1 LVRAAPS
8 DTIGAMR
15 PFAVRRKARRALG
28 SAVVVLGVLG
38 LFAPGAQAW
47 SQVAPAAQGAAT
59 EGPAPEAPGGEAP
72 AAEPGPAA
80 APEAGGAQPQPAYP
94 QAPPSTRAT
103 FLSTSG
109 EPWNVAIDG
118 QALCA
123 TPCTLDLN
131 PVQFATLQSQELRPV
146 LLDVGRLPPGQF
158 TVSGKPLENG
168 LYAGG
173 IVATTLAGMA
183 LATGITLTAVGLARD
198 RDGMALAGGITGLAG
213 AVMLPVGIV
222 MMLRAAPSLTIAPA
236 PL

>member
-1 LVRAAPS
+1 MSSVVSWRTLSV
-8 DTIGAMR
+8 G
-15 PFAVRRKARRALG
+15 
-28 SAVVVLGVLG
+28 VVLGL
-38 LFAPGAQAW
+38 LAPGAVAW
-47 SQVAPAAQGAAT
+47 SQVGPATDAPAL
-59 EGPAPEAPGGEAP
+59 ESPNGEAT
-72 AAEPGPAA
+72 AGEPGPAA
-80 APEAGGAQPQPAYP
+80 APEPGGVQPQPEYP

-222 MMLRAAPSLTIAPA
+222 MMIRAAPTVTIAPA